1 MAKGK
6 INHWIDRFNRLDD
19 FGKIAVLSTVLI
31 VLILILVMFKQGTFL
46 IGRTGSSGM
55 FMPFLH
61 HSNPHNLLMRC
72 FVSAMSFLGA
82 FCVFLM
88 KPWSK
93 MMRSSPVQKTT
104 LAIFPGRTVR
114 ISHKPS
120 PRLRTRGMP
129 RGQPH

>member
-61 HSNPHNLLMRC
+61 HSRIGIIMAS
-72 FVSAMSFLGA
+72 VGSFLMLKNKNKR
-82 FCVFLM
+82 V
-88 KPWSK
+88 
-93 MMRSSPVQKTT
+93 
-104 LAIFPGRTVR
+104 RTVALFLVV
-114 ISHKPS
+114 IGLFLVVQHLATEQCFTLLTS
-120 PRLRTRGMP
+120 RGTP
-129 RGQPH
+129 AGGFC